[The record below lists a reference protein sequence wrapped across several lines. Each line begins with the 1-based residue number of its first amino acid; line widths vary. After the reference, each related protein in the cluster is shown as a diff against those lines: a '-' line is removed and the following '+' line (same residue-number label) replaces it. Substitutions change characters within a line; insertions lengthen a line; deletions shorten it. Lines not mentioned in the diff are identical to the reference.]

1 MKDLVDIGVL
11 LKGVHSAWASPSF
24 FRPKKGGYLHF
35 VSDLR
40 KLIECLERHPHPL
53 SLVVEDVIWRMNG
66 FTYATHL
73 DINRGYYHL
82 REIHHISTIFSHL
95 VNVHSLLL
103 DLF

>member
-11 LKGVHSAWASPSF
+11 VKGVHSAWASFSF
-24 FRPKKGGYLHF
+24 FRPKEGGCLHF
-35 VSDLR
+35 VLDLR
-40 KLIECLERHPHPL
+40 KLIECLERRPYPL
-53 SLVVEDVIWRMNG
+53 SLVEDVIWRMND
-66 FTYATHL
+66 FTHATCL